1 MFMRLCL
8 ATVFAIG
15 LLMGSTTIPNRAS
28 AATPNLSV
36 GNNQRSN
43 AASMN
48 AEYIQLAGR
57 RGGGS
62 ARSRGAKPK
71 RQGGNNANR
80 KANKSRNVNKGTN
93 RKVNKNVNRNVNV
106 NVRTRGYGWRGA
118 RWGAVAFGVT
128 MGAVIVV
135 AANTPPYPPDPS
147 LCWTWSNAA
156 LTQGYWYY
164 CDGP

>member
-1 MFMRLCL
+1 MLVGIAADPDKAL
-8 ATVFAIG
+8 AAVPDLSA
-15 LLMGSTTIPNRAS
+15 GS
-28 AATPNLSV
+28 
-36 GNNQRSN
+36 NQQSN
-43 AASMN
+43 SASMN
-48 AEYIQLAGR
+48 AEYMQMAGR

-62 ARSRGAKPK
+62 ARGRGSRP
-71 RQGGNNANR
+71 QGGHNR
-80 KANKSRNVNKGTN
+80 SRNVNKNTN
-93 RKVNKNVNRNVNV
+93 RKVNKNTNRKVNKNVNRNVNRNVNV

-128 MGAVIVV
+128 MGAIIVV

-147 LCWTWSNAA
+147 LCWTWNNAG